1 LISKKQNKRTQNEY
15 KRTQNENNWK
25 DYKIKIYKILYPV
38 ITADV
43 TIREQ
48 SESKALEKAALDAK
62 CGKTTERW
70 RKARGFKYVATTKV
84 KGQKVKKAIIIP

>member
-1 LISKKQNKRTQNEY
+1 MNSKRTPEGY
-15 KRTQNENNWK
+15 KRTPEGYENNWK
-25 DYKIKIYKILYPV
+25 DYKIKVYEILYPQAV
-38 ITADV
+38 RTVDV

-62 CGKTTERW
+62 CGKTERW
-70 RKARGFKYVATTKV
+70 RKARGFRYVATTKV